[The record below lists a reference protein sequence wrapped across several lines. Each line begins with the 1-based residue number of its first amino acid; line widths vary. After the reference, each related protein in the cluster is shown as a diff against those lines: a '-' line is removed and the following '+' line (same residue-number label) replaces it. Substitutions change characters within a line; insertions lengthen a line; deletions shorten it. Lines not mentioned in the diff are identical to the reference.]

1 MSSTNEHAGTR
12 RTNSTETGL
21 QAERELVREDV
32 NQILRELVQRTNVAD
47 RSKQVAQQY
56 ARRTQQQASQAASK
70 ARNAGLTGPR
80 VAAVAGVFVTAAV
93 AAYAVTK
100 IVRSGRWPGRR
111 SRTWIMTTGRAVPRH
126 RRGAGRMLSSEM
138 SSRLG
143 AHRYRP

>member
-12 RTNSTETGL
+12 RTNSTETGS

-93 AAYAVTK
+93 AAYAVT
-100 IVRSGRWPGRR
+100 SGSEETST
-111 SRTWIMTTGRAVPRH
+111 SRPR
-126 RRGAGRMLSSEM
+126 
-138 SSRLG
+138 
-143 AHRYRP
+143 